1 MKLLLEVDGAA
12 IAAAETATHNLFF
25 YMQDDYAGKP

>member
-12 IAAAETATHNLFF
+12 IAAAETATHNLIFL
-25 YMQDDYAGKP
+25 YAG